1 MPRLNDTCKELSNK
15 LFNNALFKC
24 VIVRPMHETTQRL
37 YEAAKSREIIGQSNV
52 ARALGVS
59 PQTVKNWETRGV
71 SKAGIIKAQHVFFC
85 NATWLATGEGVK
97 ELGKTTDR
105 RKQLLDAAYENLSDA
120 QKDQLLQI
128 CNTFTQPAETKPSSG
143 SQ

>member
-1 MPRLNDTCKELSNK
+1 MSNK
-15 LFNNALFKC
+15 LFNNTVFKY
-24 VIVRPMHETTQRL
+24 VIVRFMHETTQRL

-71 SKAGIIKAQHVFFC
+71 SKAGIIMAQHVFSC
-85 NATWLATGEGVK
+85 NATWLATGEGIK
-97 ELGKTTDR
+97 ELGNTSDV
-105 RKQLLDAAYENLSDA
+105 RKQLLDAAYENLSEA

-128 CNTFTQPAETKPSSG
+128 CNTFTQPAEAKPRNSS
-143 SQ
+143 Q